1 MLDGG
6 DRLTSGKCL
15 LKSST
20 CVIDNDE
27 LFSLTLI
34 LIVSP
39 EIKKTMYFTEA
50 MKFLA
55 FRPQHFVIWAQAS
68 VYEEFTIPR

>member
-1 MLDGG
+1 MRDGG
-6 DRLTSGKCL
+6 DRSTSGKCL
-15 LKSST
+15 PKSST
-20 CVIDNDE
+20 CVIDNGE

-55 FRPQHFVIWAQAS
+55 FRPHYLAIWAQKS
-68 VYEEFTIPR
+68 VYKEFIILR